1 MSPTSEFMAG
11 SPLSPIRNPFEL
23 RGLCR
28 RSYFRPRTC
37 VRSINHFSS
46 KCVGLSIRV
55 SPSHLYNAG
64 RAGLGWGGDVLPRNH
79 LQGPEGDSGR

>member
-28 RSYFRPRTC
+28 RSYFGITN
-37 VRSINHFSS
+37 VS
-46 KCVGLSIRV
+46 KLAGISIRGGLRDA
-55 SPSHLYNAG
+55 PEYKLIGCIQDHHQLGTMQAG
-64 RAGLGWGGDVLPRNH
+64 MCCHVIIYRA
-79 LQGPEGDSGR
+79 QKAI